1 MVGKSSP
8 RIVFA
13 SKNRGKIKEFKKLLE
28 GTGIT
33 LLSLDDYPDM
43 PDVEEDGK
51 TFFENAF
58 KKASAISKYTG
69 EVAVADDSGLEV
81 DFLDGRPGIYS
92 SRFSGQNATDE
103 ENIIELLRELKNVP
117 AKERKAAFKCVLVI
131 YRPDGKFESF
141 EGTLKGEIGLEPRGS
156 EGFGYDPVFIVP
168 EYDRTVAELDP
179 DVKNRISHRAEAF
192 KKLKESAFIKS
203 I

>member
-1 MVGKSSP
+1 VVGKSSP

>member
-1 MVGKSSP
+1 VVGKSSP

-192 KKLKESAFIKS
+192 KKLKESAFIES